1 MPMLKRTLVFSNPMS
16 LSLKN
21 CQLVLAFKDDPDNKM
36 TIPIE
41 DIGVVIIEN
50 QQVSITIPLMNALIE
65 GNVQVVVCNDR
76 GMPSAMLQS
85 FESNNLQGE
94 NLRNQMNAGE
104 VLKKQLWKQ
113 IVEAKIRNQAAL
125 LNKVGQEGDIL
136 KQYYRNVKSGD
147 SDNREGIAAR
157 VYFSELFGESFIRD
171 RTLPG
176 INALLNYG
184 YTILRAATA
193 RALVSS
199 GLLPAI
205 GIFHHNRSNAFPL
218 ADDIMEPYRPY
229 VDEIVYA
236 LSMQGKMELTKDVKA
251 DLIQVLYADTHL
263 CKVIRPLSV
272 GLTFTSSSL
281 SKCFAKEQTR
291 LSLPLMK

>member
-1 MPMLKRTLVFSNPMS
+1 MPMLKRTLVFSNPIS

-41 DIGVVIIEN
+41 DIGMVIIEN
-50 QQVSITIPLMNALIE
+50 QQVSITIPLMNALVE

-76 GMPSAMLQS
+76 GMPSAVLQS
-85 FESNNLQGE
+85 FEGNNLQGE
-94 NLRNQMNAGE
+94 NLRNQMDVGE
-104 VLKKQLWKQ
+104 VMKKQLWKQ

-125 LNKVGQEGDIL
+125 LDKLGQDGNIL
-136 KQYYRNVKSGD
+136 KQYYQNVKSGD
-147 SDNREGIAAR
+147 TDNKEGIAAR
-157 VYFSELFGESFIRD
+157 RYFSELFGESFLRD

-176 INALLNYG
+176 INVLLNYG

-218 ADDIMEPYRPY
+218 ADDMMEPYRPY
-229 VDEIVYA
+229 VDEIVYDLA
-236 LSMQGKMELTKDVKA
+236 MQGKLELTKDVKA
-251 DLIQVLYADTHL
+251 ELIQVLYADTL
-263 CKVIRPLSV
+263 FSKVTRPLSV
-272 GLTFTSSSL
+272 GLTLTSSSL
-281 SKCFAKEQTR
+281 SKCFAKEQSK
-291 LSLPLMK
+291 LSLPILR

>member
-41 DIGVVIIEN
+41 DIGVVIIES

-85 FESNNLQGE
+85 LESNNLQGE

-176 INALLNYG
+176 INVLLNYG

-251 DLIQVLYADTHL
+251 DLIQVLYADTQFS
-263 CKVIRPLSV
+263 KVIRPLSV

>member
-1 MPMLKRTLVFSNPMS
+1 MLKRTLVFSNPMS

-50 QQVSITIPLMNALIE
+50 QQVSITIPLVNALIE

-236 LSMQGKMELTKDVKA
+236 LSMQGKMELTKDAKA
-251 DLIQVLYADTHL
+251 DLIQVLYADTQFS
-263 CKVIRPLSV
+263 KVIRPLSV

-281 SKCFAKEQTR
+281 FKCFAKEQTI

>member
-1 MPMLKRTLVFSNPMS
+1 MLKRTLVFSNPMT

-21 CQLVLAFKDDPDNKM
+21 CQLVLAYKDDPDNKV

-41 DIGVVIIEN
+41 DIGVVIIEH
-50 QQVSITIPLMNALIE
+50 QQVSITIPLMNALVE
-65 GNVQVVVCNDR
+65 GNVQVVMCNNR

-85 FESNNLQGE
+85 FEGNNLQGE
-94 NLRNQMNAGE
+94 NLRNQMGAGE

-125 LNKVGQEGDIL
+125 LNKVGQEGDRL
-136 KQYYRNVKSGD
+136 KQYYQNVKSGD
-147 SDNREGIAAR
+147 ADNREGIAAR
-157 VYFSELFGESFIRD
+157 IYFSGLFGESFLRD
-171 RTLPG
+171 RTVPG

-184 YTILRAATA
+184 YAILRAATA

-218 ADDIMEPYRPY
+218 ADDVMEPYRPY
-229 VDEIVYA
+229 VDEIVYDMA
-236 LSMQGKMELTKDVKA
+236 LQAKLDLTKEVKA
-251 DLIQVLYADTHL
+251 EIINVLYADTQFS
-263 CKVIRPLSV
+263 KVTRPLSV
-272 GLTFTSSSL
+272 GLTLTTASL
-281 SKCFAKEQTR
+281 SKCFAKEQTK
-291 LSLPLMK
+291 LSLPFMS

>member
-1 MPMLKRTLVFSNPMS
+1 MLKRTLVFSNPMT

-21 CQLVLAFKDDPDNKM
+21 CQLVLAYKDDPDNKV

-41 DIGVVIIEN
+41 DIGVVIIEH
-50 QQVSITIPLMNALIE
+50 QQVSITIPLMNALVE
-65 GNVQVVVCNDR
+65 GNVQVVMCNNR

-85 FESNNLQGE
+85 FEGNNLQGE

-125 LNKVGQEGDIL
+125 LNKVGQEGDRL
-136 KQYYRNVKSGD
+136 KQYYQNVKSGD
-147 SDNREGIAAR
+147 ADNREGIAAR
-157 VYFSELFGESFIRD
+157 IYFSGLFGESFLRD
-171 RTLPG
+171 RTVPG

-184 YTILRAATA
+184 YAILRAATA

-218 ADDIMEPYRPY
+218 ADDVMEPYRPY
-229 VDEIVYA
+229 VDEIVYDMA
-236 LSMQGKMELTKDVKA
+236 LQAKLDLTKDVKA
-251 DLIQVLYADTHL
+251 ELINVLYADTQFSR
-263 CKVIRPLSV
+263 VTRPLSV
-272 GLTFTSSSL
+272 GLTLTTASL
-281 SKCFAKEQTR
+281 SKCFAKEQTK
-291 LSLPLMK
+291 LSLPFMS

>member
-199 GLLPAI
+199 GLLPTI

-251 DLIQVLYADTHL
+251 DLIQVLYADTQFS
-263 CKVIRPLSV
+263 KVIRPLSV

>member
-1 MPMLKRTLVFSNPMS
+1 MLKRTLVFSNPMT

-21 CQLVLAFKDDPDNKM
+21 CQLVLAYKDDPDNKV

-41 DIGVVIIEN
+41 DIGVVIIEH
-50 QQVSITIPLMNALIE
+50 QQVSITIPLMNALVE
-65 GNVQVVVCNDR
+65 GNVQVVMCNNR

-85 FESNNLQGE
+85 FEGNNLQGE
-94 NLRNQMNAGE
+94 NLRNQMGAGE

-125 LNKVGQEGDIL
+125 LNKVGQEGDRL
-136 KQYYRNVKSGD
+136 KQYYQNVKSGD
-147 SDNREGIAAR
+147 ADNREGIAAR
-157 VYFSELFGESFIRD
+157 IYFSELFGESFLRD
-171 RTLPG
+171 RTVPG

-184 YTILRAATA
+184 YAILRAATA

-218 ADDIMEPYRPY
+218 ADDVMEPYRPY
-229 VDEIVYA
+229 VDEIVYDMA
-236 LSMQGKMELTKDVKA
+236 MQAKLDLTKDVKA
-251 DLIQVLYADTHL
+251 ELINVLYADTQFS
-263 CKVIRPLSV
+263 KVTRPLSV
-272 GLTFTSSSL
+272 GLTLTTASL
-281 SKCFAKEQTR
+281 SKCFAKEQTK
-291 LSLPLMK
+291 LSLPFMS

>member
-1 MPMLKRTLVFSNPMS
+1 MLKRTLVFSNPMT

-21 CQLVLAFKDDPDNKM
+21 CQLVLAYKDDPDNKV

-41 DIGVVIIEN
+41 DIGVVIIEH
-50 QQVSITIPLMNALIE
+50 QQVSITIPLMNALVE
-65 GNVQVVVCNDR
+65 GNVQVVMCNNR

-85 FESNNLQGE
+85 FEGNNLQGE
-94 NLRNQMNAGE
+94 NLRNQMGAGE

-125 LNKVGQEGDIL
+125 LNKVGQEGDRL
-136 KQYYRNVKSGD
+136 KQYYQNVKSGD
-147 SDNREGIAAR
+147 ADNREGIAAR
-157 VYFSELFGESFIRD
+157 IYFSGLFGESFLRD
-171 RTLPG
+171 RTVPG

-184 YTILRAATA
+184 YAILRAATA

-218 ADDIMEPYRPY
+218 ADDVMEPYRPY
-229 VDEIVYA
+229 VDEIVYDMA
-236 LSMQGKMELTKDVKA
+236 LQAKLDLTKEVKA
-251 DLIQVLYADTHL
+251 ELINVLYADTQFSR
-263 CKVIRPLSV
+263 VTRPLSV
-272 GLTFTSSSL
+272 GLTLTTASL
-281 SKCFAKEQTR
+281 SKCFAKEQTK
-291 LSLPLMK
+291 LSLPFMS

>member
-1 MPMLKRTLVFSNPMS
+1 MLKRTLVFSNPIS

-21 CQLVLAFKDDPDNKM
+21 CQLVLAFKDDPENKM

-41 DIGVVIIEN
+41 DIGVVVIEH

-85 FESNNLQGE
+85 FEGNNLQGE
-94 NLRNQMNAGE
+94 NLRNQIDAGE

-136 KQYYRNVKSGD
+136 KQYYQNVKSGD
-147 SDNREGIAAR
+147 TDNREGIAAR
-157 VYFSELFGESFIRD
+157 RYFSELFGESFLRD

-229 VDEIVYA
+229 VDEIVYDLA
-236 LSMQGKMELTKDVKA
+236 MQGKLELTKYVKA
-251 DLIQVLYADTHL
+251 DLIQVLYADTQFS
-263 CKVIRPLSV
+263 KVTRPLSV
-272 GLTFTSSSL
+272 GLTLTSSSL
-281 SKCFAKEQTR
+281 TKCLAKEQTK
-291 LSLPLMK
+291 LSLPMLL

>member
-21 CQLVLAFKDDPDNKM
+21 WQLVLAFKDDPDNKM

-50 QQVSITIPLMNALIE
+50 QQVSITVPLMNALIE

-251 DLIQVLYADTHL
+251 DLIQVLYADTQFS
-263 CKVIRPLSV
+263 KVIRPLSV

>member
-85 FESNNLQGE
+85 LESNNLQGE

-104 VLKKQLWKQ
+104 VMKKQLWKQ

-251 DLIQVLYADTHL
+251 DLIQVLYADTQFS
-263 CKVIRPLSV
+263 KVIRPLSV

>member
-1 MPMLKRTLVFSNPMS
+1 MLKRTLVFSNPMT

-21 CQLVLAFKDDPDNKM
+21 CQLVLAYKDDPDNKV

-41 DIGVVIIEN
+41 DIGVVIIEH
-50 QQVSITIPLMNALIE
+50 QQVSITIPLMNALVE
-65 GNVQVVVCNDR
+65 GNVQVVMCNNR

-85 FESNNLQGE
+85 FEGNNLQGE
-94 NLRNQMNAGE
+94 NLRNQMGAGE

-125 LNKVGQEGDIL
+125 LNKVGQEGDRL
-136 KQYYRNVKSGD
+136 KQYYQNVKSGD
-147 SDNREGIAAR
+147 ADNREGIAAR
-157 VYFSELFGESFIRD
+157 IYFSELFGESFLRD
-171 RTLPG
+171 RTVPG

-184 YTILRAATA
+184 YAILRAATA

-218 ADDIMEPYRPY
+218 ADDVMEPYRPY
-229 VDEIVYA
+229 VDETVYDMA
-236 LSMQGKMELTKDVKA
+236 LQAKLDLTKEVKA
-251 DLIQVLYADTHL
+251 EIINVLYADTQFS
-263 CKVIRPLSV
+263 KVTRPLSV
-272 GLTFTSSSL
+272 GLTLTTASL
-281 SKCFAKEQTR
+281 SKCFAKEQTK
-291 LSLPLMK
+291 LSLPFMS

>member
-85 FESNNLQGE
+85 LESNNLQGE

-104 VLKKQLWKQ
+104 VMKKQLWKQ

-176 INALLNYG
+176 INVLLNYG

-251 DLIQVLYADTHL
+251 DLIQVLYADTQFS
-263 CKVIRPLSV
+263 KVIRPLSV

>member
-21 CQLVLAFKDDPDNKM
+21 CQLVLAFKDAPDNKM

-50 QQVSITIPLMNALIE
+50 QQVSITIPLVNALIE

-76 GMPSAMLQS
+76 SMPSAMLQS

-157 VYFSELFGESFIRD
+157 VYFSELFGEPFIRD
-171 RTLPG
+171 RTLPR

-205 GIFHHNRSNAFPL
+205 GIFHHNRNNAFPL

-251 DLIQVLYADTHL
+251 DLIQVLYADTQFS
-263 CKVIRPLSV
+263 KVIRPLSV

-291 LSLPLMK
+291 LSLPLLK

>member
-50 QQVSITIPLMNALIE
+50 QQVNITIPLMNALIE

-104 VLKKQLWKQ
+104 VLKKQLWKR

-136 KQYYRNVKSGD
+136 KQYYRNVKSAD

-218 ADDIMEPYRPY
+218 ADDIMETYRPY

-251 DLIQVLYADTHL
+251 DLIQVLYADTQFS
-263 CKVIRPLSV
+263 KVIRPLSV